1 MSDASRAPADLAW
14 LEAAAR
20 ADLRSFAGRARVLE
34 PTGVLRWR
42 SGGGL
47 LVTTV
52 RARAGAGLLGRGTV
66 LGMRVVSA
74 PSAPERDAV
83 VSLAALLEA
92 LDGTADA
99 LPPPVPPTGPAA
111 SWVGLTP
118 PRRGWELWGEIPL
131 AGPDDELG
139 APLGEVT
146 AAASSWLDEQT
157 ARDAAG
163 ALAALGVLTPD
174 ARAVR
179 VFRVGP
185 WTRLSTPMGHVL
197 AR

>member
-1 MSDASRAPADLAW
+1 MSDASRAPADLGW
-14 LEAAAR
+14 LEASAR
-20 ADLRSFAGRARVLE
+20 ADLRSFAGRARALE
-34 PTGVLRWR
+34 PAGVLRWR
-42 SGGGL
+42 SGSGL

-52 RARAGAGLLGRGTV
+52 RARGGAGLLGRGTV
-66 LGMRVVSA
+66 LGMRAVSA

-92 LDGTADA
+92 LYSTSDA
-99 LPPPVPPTGPAA
+99 LPPSVPPTERAA
-111 SWVGLTP
+111 SWVGLAP
-118 PRRGWELWGEIPL
+118 PRRGWEPWGEIPL
-131 AGPDDELG
+131 PGSDNEPR

-146 AAASSWLDEQT
+146 AVVSWLDEQT

-163 ALAALGVLTPD
+163 ALAALGFLTPD